1 MDTNTHI
8 YIYTRIFG
16 PRFARPQF
24 LARIG
29 AVQHIT
35 RKYYQQQPRATTR
48 RRCWFGPHSA
58 CRLHPWGEGASGDPP
73 HTNTNNDQNPFS
85 TSQHHNFDT
94 LGLSSGFFTFLNT
107 GSLCRRMSAPINGF
121 PFFCTATCPQ
131 KLVIFSS
138 LKDSGSS
145 CGAHF
150 FVVQDIRFIVFSLCI
165 SSPCLSYLNV
175 GQAQSKNYWL
185 VWKMEHPR
193 RRQSALREL
202 VAALSKLPVHSKT
215 WACPK

>member
-1 MDTNTHI
+1 M
-8 YIYTRIFG
+8 YIYKLEFSGRASRG
-16 PRFARPQF
+16 LNSSKNWSCAYNARE
-24 LARIG
+24 LS
-29 AVQHIT
+29 
-35 RKYYQQQPRATTR
+35 TTTTSDNKAKALVGFPFRLPPSALGR
-48 RRCWFGPHSA
+48 RRW
-58 CRLHPWGEGASGDPP
+58 EIPP
-73 HTNTNNDQNPFS
+73 THTNTNNDQNPFS
-85 TSQHHNFDT
+85 PSQHHHFDT

-150 FVVQDIRFIVFSLCI
+150 FVVQDMRFIVFSLCI
-165 SSPCLSYLNV
+165 SSLCLSYLNV

-185 VWKMEHPR
+185 VWKMEHP